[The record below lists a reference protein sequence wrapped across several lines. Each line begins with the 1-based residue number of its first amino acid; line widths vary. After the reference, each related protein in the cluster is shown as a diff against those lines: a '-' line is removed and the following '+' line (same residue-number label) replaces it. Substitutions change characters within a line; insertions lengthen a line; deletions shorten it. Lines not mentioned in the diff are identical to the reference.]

1 MALDFKSIANKK
13 LEDVERPPLIP
24 AGTYLWMISKLPEIT
39 TSPDE
44 KWDYVD
50 FTLKCVAPTEEVDS
64 DAIAAFGDITK
75 VTMRHR
81 FIFDK
86 NDPAAFSRTE
96 YNLRRFLEDHVKCCE
111 PSQSMGEAMNSA
123 INNQVL
129 ASVVWRP
136 DRNDSEIFHANI
148 GRTMPVSA

>member
-13 LEDVERPPLIP
+13 LSDIERPPLIP
-24 AGTYLWMISKLPEIT
+24 VGTYLWMISKLPETT

-50 FTLKCVAPTEEVDS
+50 FTLKCVAPTEEVDQEQ
-64 DAIAAFGDITK
+64 IAAFGDITK

-86 NDPAAFSRTE
+86 NDKAAFDRTQF
-96 YNLRRFLEDHVKCCE
+96 NLRRFLEEHVKCAT
-111 PSQSMGEAMNSA
+111 PDMGLGEAMNAS

-129 ASVVWRP
+129 ASIVWRP
-136 DRNDSEIFHANI
+136 DRNDAEVMFVNI
-148 GRTMPVSA
+148 GRTAPVA